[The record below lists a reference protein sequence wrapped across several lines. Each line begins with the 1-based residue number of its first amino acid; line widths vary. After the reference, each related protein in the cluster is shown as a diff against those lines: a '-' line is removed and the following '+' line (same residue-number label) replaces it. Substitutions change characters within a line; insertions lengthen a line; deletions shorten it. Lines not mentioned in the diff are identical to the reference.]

1 MSSTVNCHIY
11 ASVSRMDLQS
21 NSAWEVSRWVDACE
35 YICMSG
41 IRSILVHIVF
51 IYTSQF
57 AHKKWICGMELH
69 GTALY
74 LVECHFKVVELAIQA
89 SA

>member
-1 MSSTVNCHIY
+1 MSILMHNF
-11 ASVSRMDLQS
+11 
-21 NSAWEVSRWVDACE
+21 
-35 YICMSG
+35 
-41 IRSILVHIVF
+41 LVHIVF